1 MECYS
6 RVQSG
11 DDIREGWES
20 AGIAREF
27 RSMGQAEKPILT
39 ETTTYYVRSYL

>member
-11 DDIREGWES
+11 DDNREGWE
-20 AGIAREF
+20 A
-27 RSMGQAEKPILT
+27 
-39 ETTTYYVRSYL
+39 TTFQGVEVNRTGGNAYFYRDHL